1 MKAATVEK
9 QNDLAL
15 IIQQLRPKQ
24 WTKNTLVFAAL
35 IFSIDKASKIMVAKT
50 IIGFVLF
57 CLVSSCVYILN
68 DYLDREADRNHPT
81 KRFRPMASGQL
92 SPHLALTLGAI
103 ILVLSIS
110 TALYISIPFGLLLV
124 LYFVINVAYSISL
137 KHKVIIDVMV
147 VAFGFVIRAI
157 GGGVIIGVNLTP
169 WFLLCTMLL
178 SLFLAIGKRRHE
190 FILAQSNDSAHR
202 KVLHFYSKELLDKM
216 NSIVTTATIMSYSIF
231 TFERS
236 IYLMLTIP
244 LVIYGIFR
252 YLYLIHV
259 EGKGGSPDKLLLED
273 KHILCT
279 VLLYVVSVLV
289 IIGLV

>member
-1 MKAATVEK
+1 MKLATVEK
-9 QNDLAL
+9 QNDLVL
-15 IIQQLRPKQ
+15 MIQQLRPKQ

-35 IFSIDKASKIMVAKT
+35 IFSINKVSIAMLAKT
-50 IIGFVLF
+50 FVGFILF

-68 DYLDREADRNHPT
+68 DYMDREADRNHPT

-92 SPHLALTLGAI
+92 NPQLALTLG
-103 ILVLSIS
+103 ILLLVFSIS
-110 TALYISIPFGLLLV
+110 VALYISITFGLLLI
-124 LYFVINVAYSISL
+124 LYFVMNVMYSISL
-137 KHKVIIDVMV
+137 KHKVILDVMI
-147 VAFGFVIRAI
+147 VASGFVIRAI

-190 FILAQSNDSAHR
+190 FILSQENEYAHR
-202 KVLHFYSKELLDKM
+202 KVLQFYNKKLLDQM

-244 LVIYGIFR
+244 LVVYGIFR
-252 YLYLIHV
+252 YLYLIHI

-279 VLLYVVSVLV
+279 VLLYVVSVLI
-289 IIGLV
+289 IIGVE